1 MNIRH
6 ILVSFEG
13 GTTDETT
20 GKVTYSDD
28 EKAAAKAKAQEI
40 YDAWLAGE
48 ATAESF
54 AALAKEKTTDPGS
67 KENGGLYEDV
77 YPGAMVTNFNDWCFA
92 EGRQAGEHGIVET
105 EYGYHVMFL
114 DSFSDT
120 SYREYL
126 ITNDMVSADLS
137 AWQKNIMEQYP
148 LTEVNLSRVDR
159 GLVLSNYLYYGYGT

>member
-1 MNIRH
+1 
-6 ILVSFEG
+6 
-13 GTTDETT
+13 
-20 GKVTYSDD
+20 
-28 EKAAAKAKAQEI
+28 
-40 YDAWLAGE
+40 
-48 ATAESF
+48 
-54 AALAKEKTTDPGS
+54 
-67 KENGGLYEDV
+67 
-77 YPGAMVTNFNDWCFA
+77 MVTNFNDWCFA

-120 SYREYL
+120 SYHEYL

-137 AWQKNIMEQYP
+137 AWQKNILEQYP